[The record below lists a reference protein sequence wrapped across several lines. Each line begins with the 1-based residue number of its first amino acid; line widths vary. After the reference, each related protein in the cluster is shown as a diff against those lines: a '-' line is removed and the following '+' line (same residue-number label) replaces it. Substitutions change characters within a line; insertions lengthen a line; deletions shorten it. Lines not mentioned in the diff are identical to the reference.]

1 MVRTRF
7 APSPTGYLHVGGL
20 RTALYNFLYAK
31 RHNGTFVLRIEDT
44 DQQRK
49 VEGAI
54 ENLHNTLQ
62 WVGIQP
68 DEGPEY
74 GGNYGPYIQSQRLSI
89 YQDYINQ
96 LLANGHVYRC
106 FCSPER
112 LATLRTQQRSA
123 KAQSGY
129 DQHCRNLN
137 AEEINRQL
145 DAGTPYVIRMKIPLT
160 GTIEFEDLIRGRV
173 SFACKL
179 LEDQIL
185 QKSDGFPTYH
195 LANVVDDHLMQ
206 ITHVIRGEEWLSST
220 PKHKLLYDYF
230 GWTAPQF
237 AHVPLLLNPDRS
249 KLSKRQGD
257 VAVEEYR
264 RKGYLPEALLNF
276 LALLGWNPGTD
287 QEIFTLDELIRAF
300 TLERINKA
308 GAIFNL
314 EKLQWLNGRYIRDL
328 NPATLLRKAQAFLP
342 ATHYQWSNEELL
354 KILQI
359 TQPYL
364 TTLADIAVKGQPF
377 FFEPIITDTAE
388 KHELIRTPEFFKV
401 LSLLKKG
408 IEAIPQLEKSTFT
421 MLVQKIQ
428 QETGVKGKILWS
440 SIRLALT
447 GEIHGPDIGQV
458 AEILGK
464 ERCLKRLEK
473 ALAES
478 A

>member
-20 RTALYNFLYAK
+20 RTALYNYLYAK
-31 RHNGTFVLRIEDT
+31 RHNGAFVLRIEDT

-49 VEGAI
+49 VAGAI
-54 ENLHNTLQ
+54 ENLLNTLR
-62 WVGIQP
+62 WAGIQP

-74 GGNYGPYIQSQRLSI
+74 GGNYGPYIQSQRLSV

-96 LLANGHVYRC
+96 LLANGHAYRC

-112 LATLRTQQRSA
+112 LASLRTQQRSA
-123 KAQSGY
+123 KAQLGY
-129 DQHCRNLN
+129 DQHCRNLS
-137 AEEINRQL
+137 AAEINRQL
-145 DAGTPYVIRMKIPLT
+145 EAGTPYVIRMKIPLT
-160 GTIEFEDLIRGRV
+160 GIIEFEDLIHGRV
-173 SFACKL
+173 SFACEL
-179 LEDQIL
+179 LEDQIV

-237 AHVPLLLNPDRS
+237 AHVPLLLNPNRS

-287 QEIFTLDELIRAF
+287 QEIFTLEELIRAF
-300 TLERINKA
+300 TIERINKA

-328 NPATLLRKAQAFLP
+328 TPEILLRKSQEFLP
-342 ATHYQWSNEELL
+342 ATHRQWSNAELL

-364 TTLADIAVKGQPF
+364 TTLTDIAFKGHPF
-377 FFEPIITDTAE
+377 FFEPIINDTTE
-388 KHELIRTPEFFKV
+388 KHELIRIPEFAEI
-401 LSLLKKG
+401 LSLLKRG
-408 IEAIPQLEKSTFT
+408 IEAIPRLEKATFA

-428 QETGVKGKILWS
+428 QETGFKGKILWS

-464 ERCLKRLEK
+464 ERCLKRLER

>member
-31 RHNGTFVLRIEDT
+31 SHKGAFVLRIEDT
-44 DQQRK
+44 DQQRQ
-49 VEGAI
+49 VAGAI
-54 ENLHNTLQ
+54 ENLLNTLQ
-62 WVGIQP
+62 WAGIQP

-74 GGNYGPYIQSQRLSI
+74 GGNYGPYIQSQRLAI

-96 LLANGHVYRC
+96 LLANGHAYRC
-106 FCSPER
+106 FCSSER
-112 LATLRTQQRSA
+112 LDSLRTQQRSA
-123 KAQSGY
+123 KTQSGY
-129 DQHCRNLN
+129 DQRCRNLSA
-137 AEEINRQL
+137 AEIKRQL
-145 DAGTPYVIRMKIPLT
+145 AAGTPYVIRMKIPLA

-173 SFACKL
+173 SFACEL
-179 LEDQIL
+179 LEDQIV

-287 QEIFTLDELIRAF
+287 QEVFTLAELIRAF

-328 NPATLLRKAQAFLP
+328 DPATLLSKARAFLP
-342 ATHYQWSNEELL
+342 ATYRQWSNAELL

-364 TTLADIAVKGQPF
+364 TTLADIAVKGRPF
-377 FFEPIITDTAE
+377 FFEPIIADTAE
-388 KHELIRTPEFFKV
+388 KLELIRTSEFAKV
-401 LSLLKKG
+401 LSILKKG
-408 IEAIPQLEKSTFT
+408 IEDNPQLEKSTFT
-421 MLVQKIQ
+421 MLVKKIQ
-428 QETGVKGKILWS
+428 PETGVKGQILWS

-458 AEILGK
+458 AEILGR
-464 ERCLKRLEK
+464 ERCLQRLEK